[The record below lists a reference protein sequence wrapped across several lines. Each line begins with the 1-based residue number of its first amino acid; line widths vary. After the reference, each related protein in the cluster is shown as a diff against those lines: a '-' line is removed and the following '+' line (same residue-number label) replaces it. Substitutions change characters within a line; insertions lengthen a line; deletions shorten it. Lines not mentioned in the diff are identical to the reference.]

1 MANDLRLSHAEVV
14 ARAAAR
20 AAWLQARRQEGPFH
34 VALMLDNVPEFIFW
48 LEAAALA
55 GAVVVGANP
64 THRGDELARDLS
76 HTECQFL
83 ITDST
88 YLPLVEG
95 ARIGDALG
103 EVAPCQ
109 RARAGARHRPQAQ
122 RHAQGVR
129 VGRRAQEVADRSV
142 TPETLGY
149 LLFTSGTSGAPKAC
163 LCSQGRLARIGA
175 IVAQMY
181 ALAPDDVCYLSMPLF
196 HSNALMAG
204 WGPALMAGSA
214 SRPPLLGP
222 LFRLGLPPRR
232 AGRRR
237 HLLQLRGEAAVVHLR
252 HPRAA

>member
-1 MANDLRLSHAEVV
+1 
-14 ARAAAR
+14 
-20 AAWLQARRQEGPFH
+20 
-34 VALMLDNVPEFIFW
+34 MLDNVPEFVFW

-64 THRGDELARDLS
+64 THRGDELVRDLS

-103 EVAPCQ
+103 DV
-109 RARAGARHRPQAQ
+109 RPANERVLVLDTDQAQ
-122 RHAQGVR
+122 RTLEAYALAHS
-129 VGRRAQEVADRSV
+129 ETVADRSV

-181 ALAPDDVCYLSMPLF
+181 ALQPVDVCYLSMPLF

-204 WGPALMAGSA
+204 WGPALMPGSA
-214 SRPPLLGP
+214 PPPPPPRPSSPP
-222 LFRLGLPPRR
+222 ASLPP
-232 AGRRR
+232 
-237 HLLQLRGEAAVVHLR
+237 
-252 HPRAA
+252 P

>member
-1 MANDLRLSHAEVV
+1 VSPAEAQPSASSAPTAALTETITGAVLARADVAGLGLVANDLRLSHGEVV

-20 AAWLQARRQEGPFH
+20 AAWLQATRHDGPFH

-64 THRGDELARDLS
+64 THRGDELVRDLS
-76 HTECQFL
+76 HTESQFL

-95 ARIGDALG
+95 SRIGEALG
-103 EVAPCQ
+103 EVGRDNERVLVVDTTVGQGTLAPY
-109 RARAGARHRPQAQ
+109 ASATPA
-122 RHAQGVR
+122 
-129 VGRRAQEVADRSV
+129 EVADRSV

-181 ALAPDDVCYLSMPLF
+181 ALEPAIS
-196 HSNALMAG
+196 ALEWNSGME
-204 WGPALMAGSA
+204 
-214 SRPPLLGP
+214 R
-222 LFRLGLPPRR
+222 
-232 AGRRR
+232 
-237 HLLQLRGEAAVVHLR
+237 
-252 HPRAA
+252 